1 MSGPLPTSSPRR
13 RNGPTIPTTNLPAGG
28 RKGRPPKVPEEYALR
43 KAGTAWWRWA
53 WSLPQA
59 AAWDKGALYAC
70 ARRAQ
75 LEDDLALIDEF
86 DPFDLASVLGLDE
99 EGEQLRELGFVIG
112 RLKSLAGGRLAI
124 VKQMGE
130 LDKRLGL
137 DPKALAELRW
147 TIVDDTPKSAAAEP
161 EPEPLAD
168 TPAKAPKDGDGL
180 ATVHQI
186 PRAV

>member
-1 MSGPLPTSSPRR
+1 
-13 RNGPTIPTTNLPAGG
+13 
-28 RKGRPPKVPEEYALR
+28 VPEEYTLQ

-53 WSLPQA
+53 WTLPQA
-59 AAWDKGALYAC
+59 AAWDRGSLYAC

-75 LEDDLALIDEF
+75 LEDDLAMIDEF
-86 DPFDLASVLGLDE
+86 EPLDLADLLGLE
-99 EGEQLRELGFVIG
+99 ENEQLRELATIVG

-147 TIVDDTPKSAAAEP
+147 VIVDDKAQREPAPEVATPSEPDAPEKSPPTGA
-161 EPEPLAD
+161 
-168 TPAKAPKDGDGL
+168 GL